1 MDSVQSYIQP
11 KPMDAKV
18 TNRRDFSNNLNA
30 TIALKVLSGN
40 KMTQEIATKHQLNYF
55 WFFMTSLWLF

>member
-18 TNRRDFSNNLNA
+18 TNRREFSNNLNA

-40 KMTQEIATKHQLNYF
+40 KMNQEIATKHQLNCF
-55 WFFMTSLWLF
+55 WFS